1 MYAVIIIIWGAGGGQ
16 AMYTFVFNWVPAM
29 FRVYPASDDGSP
41 VPLGSIFSTFM
52 VCITVGGALYELAS
66 SMGCPAE
73 KSGLVIF
80 GVAAAAL
87 AVYGNVD
94 IIMTHLWTLF
104 SFLLLFFFLLYTHP
118 TRAVSYA
125 PLLRSHHALRV
136 LPGACNPCNPV
147 LRPIPVL
154 SPAAYPDSLTAVYGG
169 FLLFET
175 CVGASSACTAALRSA
190 TMPESLQATMITI
203 FRLPL

>member
-104 SFLLLFFFLLYTHP
+104 FFSSFSSCSTPTPHAPCHMLHCFEVTMLYGYCLVLAIHAI
-118 TRAVSYA
+118 RCYA
-125 PLLRSHHALRV
+125 RFP
-136 LPGACNPCNPV
+136 
-147 LRPIPVL
+147 
-154 SPAAYPDSLTAVYGG
+154 
-169 FLLFET
+169 
-175 CVGASSACTAALRSA
+175 SSARRRTR
-190 TMPESLQATMITI
+190 T
-203 FRLPL
+203 R